1 MWINLTNQSDDLALA
16 GNTQWDSS
24 SNRGWGIFTQGGG
37 NFRVKATGGAGG
49 SANRTDVTYN
59 DIIRDG
65 TWHHL
70 VVVFQQGSAIYTVL
84 DGRPLAPVIWKATQ
98 SGSVDTD
105 TLGYT
110 RNINVPPNTDFTGNL
125 TVNLGQDG
133 TGWYNDKNGGAITNG
148 LMDDVGIWRR
158 ALSAQEALA
167 IYTAGQAGHDLS
179 QAVQPVSI
187 SPLAIAQAGSN
198 VSLTWVGS
206 PSVKLQQ
213 STSLNPANWTDVT
226 GTLGASS
233 ATISV
238 TNQAAFFRLTQ

>member
-1 MWINLTNQSDDLALA
+1 
-16 GNTQWDSS
+16 
-24 SNRGWGIFTQGGG
+24 
-37 NFRVKATGGAGG
+37 
-49 SANRTDVTYN
+49 
-59 DIIRDG
+59 
-65 TWHHL
+65 
-70 VVVFQQGSAIYTVL
+70 
-84 DGRPLAPVIWKATQ
+84 
-98 SGSVDTD
+98 
-105 TLGYT
+105 
-110 RNINVPPNTDFTGNL
+110 L

-167 IYTAGQAGHDLS
+167 IYSAGQAGRDLS

-187 SPLAIAQAGSN
+187 SPLAITQAGSN

-213 STSLNPANWTDVT
+213 TTSLNPANWTDVT

-233 ATISV
+233 ATISI